1 MELVADDYEQT
12 REGDEDNVELEN
24 YHLEN
29 EGNISQG
36 SDEEEIP
43 DEQQIE
49 TVIKVAAVIIK
60 QSVPT

>member
-36 SDEEEIP
+36 SDEEEIL

-49 TVIKVAAVIIK
+49 TVI
-60 QSVPT
+60 